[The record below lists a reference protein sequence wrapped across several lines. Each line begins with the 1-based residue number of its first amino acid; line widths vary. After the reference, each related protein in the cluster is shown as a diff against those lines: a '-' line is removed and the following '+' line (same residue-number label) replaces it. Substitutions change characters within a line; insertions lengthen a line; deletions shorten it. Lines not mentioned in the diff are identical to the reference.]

1 MPIKR
6 CTTSEG
12 GSGYKYGD
20 SGHCYK
26 NRDDAI
32 EQMRA
37 IKWREGQAKGKFD
50 YLGYAVEL
58 EESLKVK

>member
-1 MPIKR
+1 MPIKK
-6 CTTSEG
+6 CTLPDG

-26 NRDDAI
+26 SREDAL

-37 IKWREGQAKGKFD
+37 IKWRQAQAEGKFD
-50 YLGYAVEL
+50 TLGYAVEL
-58 EESLKVK
+58 EESLKVE